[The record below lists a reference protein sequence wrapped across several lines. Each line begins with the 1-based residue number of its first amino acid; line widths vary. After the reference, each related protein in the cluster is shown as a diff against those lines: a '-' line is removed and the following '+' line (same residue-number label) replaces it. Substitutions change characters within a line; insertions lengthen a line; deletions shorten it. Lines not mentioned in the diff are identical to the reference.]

1 MPAQRVNPPRDAPHR
16 RSQRL
21 RLPAEFERC
30 FTLGQRLHGR
40 CFRLHFLPAER
51 ARLGLA
57 VSRKVDPNA
66 VGRNRIKRV
75 ARESFRLGRTTLPPG
90 DCVLV
95 AKREACDASAAAL
108 REDLAQLWQRLRA
121 LKPTAAAGT
130 MRDAPAPPLAPRDT

>member
-1 MPAQRVNPPRDAPHR
+1 VLRVNPPRDAPHR

-30 FTLGQRLHGR
+30 FTLGERLHGR
-40 CFRLHFLPAER
+40 CFRLHFLPAPA

-57 VSRKVDPNA
+57 VSRKVDPHA

-75 ARESFRLGRTTLPPG
+75 AREAFRLARRGLPCG

-95 AKREACDASAAAL
+95 AKREAAAATPAEL
-108 REDLAQLWQRLRA
+108 RADLEQLWQRMRA

-130 MRDAPAPPLAPRDT
+130 MRDAPAPPLAPRGT